1 MPEEKGSPAR
11 HEATDVPMSII
22 WIGVPAL
29 VVTVSVMT
37 LAVLWLF
44 PNGTVDRTL
53 HLPLPHY
60 PAPELQVSPR
70 DDMSHFRAREL
81 QQLNGGGWIDK
92 AQGTV
97 HIPIDEAMRQIAR
110 EGIEGWPTPSTEA
123 SSK

>member
-1 MPEEKGSPAR
+1 MPEDTDSPAR
-11 HEATDVPMSII
+11 HEKSDVPMSMI

-29 VVTVSVMT
+29 IVTVVSMA
-37 LAVLWLF
+37 LLILWLF

-70 DDMSHFRAREL
+70 DDMNRFRAQEL
-81 QQLNGGGWIDK
+81 QHLNGTGWVNE

-97 HIPIDEAMRQIAR
+97 HIPIDEAMRQIAQS
-110 EGIEGWPTPSTEA
+110 GINGWPTTEPQGR
-123 SSK
+123 SE